1 MVNNSSNSP
10 FSSSPFP
17 TDARELQGKRALV
30 TGGSR
35 GIGAAIVRRLADAGA
50 KVVASARTPV
60 ANFPADA
67 TFVQGDV
74 GTLAGAQ
81 AIAGRAEELLG
92 GVDILINN
100 AGAARSFAGALA
112 VSDEEWVDALNA
124 NYLAAVRL
132 SAALLPGMIAR
143 QHGVIVNV
151 SSVAA
156 YIAGPPMV
164 HYGAAK
170 AALNAYSKSL
180 ATELAPKGIRVN
192 VVSPGNVTT
201 PGADK
206 AREDIAG
213 RFGIDVQA
221 LTAGIPLGRKGVPTD
236 ISELIGFLVSER
248 AAWITGSAFIID
260 GGEASFVV

>member
-1 MVNNSSNSP
+1 MSSRAS
-10 FSSSPFP
+10 
-17 TDARELQGKRALV
+17 ALV

-35 GIGAAIVRRLADAGA
+35 GIGAAIVRRLTDAGA
-50 KVVASARTPV
+50 RVVASARTPV
-60 ANFPADA
+60 ADFPADA

-81 AIAGRAEELLG
+81 ALARQAEGLLG

-100 AGAARSFAGALA
+100 AGAARAFAGTLA

-156 YIAGPPMV
+156 YLAGPPLA

-192 VVSPGNVTT
+192 VVSPGNVTS

-206 AREDIAG
+206 IREDIAG
-213 RFGIDVQA
+213 RFGFDVQA
-221 LTAGIPLGRKGVPTD
+221 LTANIPLGRKGVPTD

-248 AAWITGSAFIID
+248 AAWITGSSFLID
-260 GGEASFVV
+260 GGEASFV